1 MSLTNSEPHRLLV
14 AFMATYSPEHE
25 RPGSR
30 GRGPSKERA
39 AGYGPWLGGRLR
51 RLPGVARRQP
61 ARVLIAA
68 FVGSRRRADTCTVYK
83 RGPPIEDAEQV
94 QLSIRLGPGV

>member
-68 FVGSRRRADTCTVYK
+68 FVGSRRRANTCTIYGRV
-83 RGPPIEDAEQV
+83 PPIQDHADV
-94 QLSIRLGPGV
+94 QLTSRFGP